1 MNWVWKI
8 LLATEVFLTDF
19 LNTLNWQLLFKR
31 IRSATFR
38 FEFYALVQ
46 VNTLNPRGKKRIT
59 CLKQEGKWEVHV
71 GKQLGAASV
80 CLSPLVP
87 SSLVSKFLKGKKPF
101 CSGPFAW
108 NMEVTIRTWSPPFM
122 VYYSHLALS
131 LLGVMINRWKGHLK
145 KLIPRTHLLQGISV
159 EEISVET

>member
-1 MNWVWKI
+1 MGFENCINMYITMNWVWKI

-59 CLKQEGKWEVHV
+59 CLKQEGK
-71 GKQLGAASV
+71 
-80 CLSPLVP
+80 
-87 SSLVSKFLKGKKPF
+87 
-101 CSGPFAW
+101 
-108 NMEVTIRTWSPPFM
+108 
-122 VYYSHLALS
+122 
-131 LLGVMINRWKGHLK
+131 
-145 KLIPRTHLLQGISV
+145 
-159 EEISVET
+159 

>member
-1 MNWVWKI
+1 MVFENCINMYITMNWVWKI

-31 IRSATFR
+31 IRSTTFR
-38 FEFYALVQ
+38 FGFYALVQ
-46 VNTLNPRGKKRIT
+46 VNTLNPGGGKKNYM
-59 CLKQEGKWEVHV
+59 LKTGREMRSSDV

-87 SSLVSKFLKGKKPF
+87 SSPVSKFLKGIKPF

-108 NMEVTIRTWSPPFM
+108 NMEVTIRT
-122 VYYSHLALS
+122 
-131 LLGVMINRWKGHLK
+131 
-145 KLIPRTHLLQGISV
+145 
-159 EEISVET
+159 